1 MYHSRTL
8 PASERRRAVILMVV
22 LVLLTLFAIVG
33 LAFVLYANAEGEASR
48 VYRETTI
55 DNNGTIN
62 ISANSLASFAFGQL
76 LFDTADSQV
85 AGPLGPGN
93 YPTGPWS
100 AMRGHSVGR
109 DMYGW
114 DGDSPGSNIYP
125 FNGPGH
131 LHGTGTTP
139 FANAPFNAPYDDH
152 ALISYIPWYTTP
164 TYASERFV
172 RDPERL
178 SYRPVPGGPPPPPD
192 PMMAAPSTNPY
203 GGGWNSSYT
212 YPDGNHV
219 FLGAV
224 DGGGYVLARSFWRPY
239 LIPTNPNAAA
249 GPGQGKQY
257 LPLDPNHPNFWSWS
271 NNVNPG
277 NPADVIPQNLQTI
290 LKYTSLR
297 PRNSDMDPSFPL
309 PGLGGDVSN
318 LAGYPVGY
326 PGSNGGANDS
336 VWIDLDYP
344 VQVAPNGTKFKPLF
358 AFFIMDLDGRVNLN
372 VVGNVRG
379 RQAQNPP
386 FFHVSNQGWGPW
398 EINPG
403 QLSPQGNAQAQG
415 EWPQLFLGSAQAN
428 QPGRYS
434 PAQIPLSPLT
444 NNMASG
450 SYFPHIYAQADY
462 DGSDDSISFMPPYLA
477 PTGVGGQATKA
488 ITLPS
493 PGTAF
498 PQFPPGYT
506 NTVAQGAN
514 PPAERFQHPLLYDSQ
529 YPTSGA
535 NQRFTTDNL
544 TSLLNGGPNS
554 TTATVSNLGQV
565 LPNNLGTFR
574 VRNLMTTDSA
584 AVERPGLTPWL
595 WDRTNATSSTSYGY
609 GGAGQT
615 NAHFAPGYGL
625 TFSWTYALAARQGM
639 VPANSEFR
647 IPGQN
652 GLGVDWR
659 SFDAALGKVDLNRF
673 LSPYPHQGQGTTPA
687 SYSPTPMNANTNGP
701 PSPLGPNDP
710 YVGQQNSQAIMGQ
723 AAQAQTDRQ
732 KLANDIYRRLLRV
745 AGVPDPQNKANPT
758 AVELAPRRWLAQLAV
773 NIVDFI
779 DEDEISTPFN
789 FYTTEDNGGQPL
801 ANPATF
807 QNTGNLTGPP
817 AVPATVSPTSPSGY
831 ELLAYWVFGTELP
844 RVVINEV
851 LAEYVTAGT
860 SKTDFPVNVFVELHN
875 PLPTPGQ
882 AGGNP
887 NAVQPID
894 NAGVPLYVP
903 LPGGGGGYSPYVLV
917 VTDTNGTQGTGGLL
931 TAPNILPGTNP
942 AAGNDNPLGTP
953 NWIRTLTDFT
963 NGPTGGA
970 LQLITNPAPQPQ
982 PPQAAVIPPQQFLLV
997 GNGVGLDA
1005 HKTIALKGSNPQ
1017 AVVPNNTLML
1027 TTQNMTYAVQQVTA
1041 PTSQWIFSGP
1051 QFPAKAPATW
1061 ANFYSTAGYPGLDQ
1075 NLAPAGST
1083 TNDGPNTLKVPTGS
1097 VTGISVLLRRVLN
1110 PHMPYDPNPSSQTWN
1125 PFVTVDS
1132 MKSFTDP
1139 SGQKPAIMLA
1149 NDATNNNGAWT
1160 SIAKQEP
1167 YASNTN
1173 NYFPQPAG
1181 GPSTTVD
1188 TFGSINQTVAP
1199 FNWLTHLDRQLISP
1213 MELLQVSGFQ
1223 PHELTQRF
1231 LQGGNAP
1238 GHYASWYDE
1247 NNRLY
1252 RAFEFFT
1259 THNRAAGVS
1268 FAGRQPGMI
1277 NINTIYDP
1285 EPFMALADPQAG
1297 NGFGAVL
1304 GQVYPQMLQM
1314 RSPGMNVNVQPGQ
1327 RVVTGQDRPFLGFG
1341 IGRMPNNPG
1350 STPANPGDPISV
1362 SDDAST
1368 KASNTGI
1375 EDTFLRSFAG
1385 GPSNPNNRRLFEVTG
1400 APTTSQN
1407 YQNTELMRKMFG
1419 NITTRSNVFAVWVT
1433 VGFFQVAPGGDLVR
1447 PVKLGAEI
1455 GAAQG
1460 NNIRHQFFA
1469 VIDRTRMMIDPYQ
1482 ITMLNNAIP
1491 SGPPFNIQ
1499 LNQPAWVS
1507 IASNFSA
1514 NSPNTNIP
1522 YNIQP
1527 GSILTVDNGN
1537 GSEETIVVQTT
1548 SASVPLPP
1556 GVPNPPGGGGNWI
1569 YTTFT
1574 KPHGPGALLNIN
1586 GNPGP
1591 QTSFSITSAT
1601 GPSPPYPNMVLTYSV
1616 LK

>member
-1 MYHSRTL
+1 MYHSRTF

-48 VYRETTI
+48 VYRETNI
-55 DNNGTIN
+55 GNNVIN
-62 ISANSLASFAFGQL
+62 ISPNSLASFALGQF
-76 LFDTADSQV
+76 LFDTPDPYSQT
-85 AGPLGPGN
+85 PLGPGN

-100 AMRGHSVGR
+100 VMHGHSAGR
-109 DMYGW
+109 DMFGY
-114 DGDSPGSNIYP
+114 DADSPGSNIFA

-131 LHGTGTTP
+131 LHITSDSP
-139 FANAPFNAPYDDH
+139 LNYDGH
-152 ALISYIPWYTTP
+152 ALMSYIPWYTTP
-164 TYASERFV
+164 AYASENFV

-178 SYRPVPGGPPPPPD
+178 AYRSPGGPFPD
-192 PMMAAPSTNPY
+192 PMMRPITPNVPPGNPGNPY

-224 DGGGYVLARSFWRPY
+224 DGNGYVLARSFVRPY
-239 LIPTNPNAAA
+239 LVPKNPVTTAAGYNTPYLPLNPADNNYWSWFSNTNPNNA
-249 GPGQGKQY
+249 
-257 LPLDPNHPNFWSWS
+257 
-271 NNVNPG
+271 
-277 NPADVIPQNLQTI
+277 ADVIPPQIATL

-297 PRNSDMDPSFPL
+297 PRNIDMDPSFPA
-309 PGLGGDVSN
+309 PQLGGDVQN
-318 LAGYPVGY
+318 LTGY
-326 PGSNGGANDS
+326 PGGNDS
-336 VWIDLDYP
+336 VWLDLDYP
-344 VQVAPNGTKFKPLF
+344 VQVAPNGMKYKPLF

-403 QLSPQGNAQAQG
+403 QLSPQGNPQAQG

-434 PAQIPLSPLT
+434 PAQMPLSPLT

-462 DGSDDSISFMPPYLA
+462 DGSDDTVSLLPPYPA

-554 TTATVSNLGQV
+554 TTATVCNLGQV

-595 WDRTNATSSTSYGY
+595 WDRTYASPSTGYGY
-609 GGAGQT
+609 GGAQQQT
-615 NAHFAPGYGL
+615 NAHFPPWYGG
-625 TFSWTYALAARQGM
+625 TFSWLYPLLARQGM

-652 GLGVDWR
+652 GPGVDWR
-659 SFDAALGKVDLNRF
+659 SVDAALGKVDLNRF

-687 SYSPTPMNANTNGP
+687 SYNPTPMNTNTSGP
-701 PSPLGPNDP
+701 PSPLGPHDP
-710 YVGQQNSQAIMGQ
+710 YVGQQNSQAILGQ
-723 AAQAQTDRQ
+723 AAQAQADRQ

-745 AGVPDPQNKANPT
+745 TGVPDPQNKANPLP
-758 AVELAPRRWLAQLAV
+758 AELAPRRWLAQLAV

-789 FYTTEDNGGQPL
+789 FYTAEDNNGQPL
-801 ANPATF
+801 TNPSTF

-817 AVPATVSPTSPSGY
+817 AVPATVSPTSPSGQ

-851 LAEYVTAGT
+851 LAEYVTAAT

-875 PLPTPGQ
+875 PLPSPAQ
-882 AGGNP
+882 AGGNT

-903 LPGGGGGYSPYVLV
+903 LPGGGGGYSPYVLL
-917 VTDTNGTQGTGGLL
+917 VTDTNGTQGSGGLL
-931 TAPNILPGTNP
+931 TAPNVLPGTNP

-963 NGPTGGA
+963 NGATGGTVK
-970 LQLITNPAPQPQ
+970 LITSPAPTVQ
-982 PPQAAVIPPQQFLLV
+982 PPQAAVIAPQQYFLV
-997 GNGVGLDA
+997 GKDVGADA
-1005 HKTIALKGSNPQ
+1005 HKTIALKGSNAQ

-1027 TTQNMTYAVQQVTA
+1027 TTANMTYSVQQVTA
-1041 PTSQWIFSGP
+1041 PTSQWLFSGP

-1061 ANFYSTAGYPGLDQ
+1061 ANFYSTANYPGLDQ
-1075 NLAPAGST
+1075 NLAPAGSA
-1083 TNDGPNTLKVPTGS
+1083 TNDGPNTLQVPTGS
-1097 VTGISVLLRRVLN
+1097 ITGISVLLRRVLN
-1110 PHMPYDPNPSSQTWN
+1110 PHMPYDPNPSSSTWN

-1139 SGQKPAIMLA
+1139 NGQKPAIMLA

-1181 GPSTTVD
+1181 GAGTTVD
-1188 TFGSINQTVAP
+1188 TFGSINQNVAA

-1213 MELLQVSGFQ
+1213 MEVLQVSGFQ

-1231 LQGGNAP
+1231 LQGGGAP
-1238 GHYASWYDE
+1238 GHYANWYDE

-1259 THNRAAGVS
+1259 THSRAAGVS

-1304 GQVYPQMLQM
+1304 AQVYPQMLQL
-1314 RSPGMNVNVQPGQ
+1314 RSPGMTVNVQPGQ
-1327 RVVTGQDRPFLGFG
+1327 RIITGQDRPFLGLG

-1350 STPANPGDPISV
+1350 SSATAPGDPVSV

-1385 GPSNPNNRRLFEVTG
+1385 GPSNPSNRRLFEVT
-1400 APTTSQN
+1400 AALTTSQN

-1469 VIDRTRMMIDPYQ
+1469 VVDRTRMMIDPQQ
-1482 ITMLNNAIP
+1482 ITTINNQVLP
-1491 SGPPFNIQ
+1491 NQ
-1499 LNQPAWVS
+1499 LNQPMWVS
-1507 IASNFSA
+1507 IGSAFSG
-1514 NSPNTNIP
+1514 NTPNTNIP

-1548 SASVPLPP
+1548 SASLPLPP
-1556 GVPNPPGGGGNWI
+1556 GVPNPPGPGNWI
-1569 YTTFT
+1569 YATFT
-1574 KPHGPGALLNIN
+1574 KPHGAGAFLNIN

-1591 QTSFSITSAT
+1591 QTSFSITS
-1601 GPSPPYPNMVLTYSV
+1601 PQYPNLVLTYSV